1 MCLISV
7 WYACDD
13 KESAEW
19 LNVNNTGHSEKLMW
33 TTWQEINHKLPNAAV
48 TCVTSAAGPRDGWRC
63 RLQETHL
70 LHNNPSQPIQ
80 PITVHSTPSQHI
92 YSCKDPQTKS
102 LSHHISF
109 LFSRLSRGPVKT
121 SPRPESKVESRV
133 RIVCSSCR
141 DKNRSPWAI
150 LAGYCKATQVGLW
163 RRKGKMLNGRDA
175 ARLGGHRLCFSL
187 SSSFWW

>member
-1 MCLISV
+1 MS
-7 WYACDD
+7 DD

-80 PITVHSTPSQHI
+80 PHHNTSIAAKTPRQRV
-92 YSCKDPQTKS
+92 
-102 LSHHISF
+102 SHTASPALLHISF
-109 LFSRLSRGPVKT
+109 LLSRLSRGPVKT

-133 RIVCSSCR
+133 RIVCNGCR

-150 LAGYCKATQVGLW
+150 FTGYCKATQVGLW